1 MNEIKLP
8 GKIYQV
14 GGSVRDRV
22 MGKPNSDLDYV
33 VVGATAEDMINA
45 GFKQVGKDFPV
56 YLHPI
61 TGDEYALARLER
73 KTGNGYHG
81 FETITGNNVTLEDD
95 LSRRDLTMNAMA
107 SDEDGNII
115 DPFGGLTDIKN
126 KELKHVSPAFAEDP
140 LRILRVAR
148 FAARFGFGIHP
159 DTLKLMQNIHNSGE
173 TQYLTKERIWKET
186 ERALLH
192 DSSSIYWTTLDKVGM
207 KESLFPYLLSGD
219 SIELN
224 QFDNLFNQQQ
234 SDLTSRIIHW
244 SLPVNINSSAKTEEL
259 MSMWNEMSI
268 TKEIRDRLLLSCN
281 FWNIFHNTDEQERLN
296 PGTLWYKAI
305 IDQDGL
311 RRSDR
316 LLSSYNDT
324 LNQISFIAGKK
335 DFLPNVETVSSW
347 ISILKID
354 AASIAK
360 NGDPKTV
367 KERVEQARFEA
378 WKSLK
383 EKKKFNPGF

>member
-107 SDEDGNII
+107 SDEEGNII

-126 KELKHVSPAFAEDP
+126 KELKHVSPAFGEDP

-159 DTLKLMQNIHNSGE
+159 DTLKLMQHLHQSGE

-192 DSSSIYWTTLDKVGM
+192 DSSSIYWMTLDKVGM
-207 KESLFPYLLSGD
+207 KKSLFPYLLSGD
-219 SIELN
+219 STELN
-224 QFDNLFNQQQ
+224 QFDHLFNQQQ

-281 FWNIFHNTDEQERLN
+281 FWNIFHNADEQERLN
-296 PGTLWYKAI
+296 PGALWYKAI

-324 LNQISFIAGKK
+324 SNQISFIAGKK
-335 DFLPNVETVSSW
+335 DFLPNVETVSAW
-347 ISILKID
+347 ISTLKID

-360 NGDPKTV
+360 SGDPKTV
-367 KERVEQARFEA
+367 KERVEQARIEA
-378 WKSLK
+378 WESLK

>member
-186 ERALLH
+186 ERAL
-192 DSSSIYWTTLDKVGM
+192 T
-207 KESLFPYLLSGD
+207 
-219 SIELN
+219 
-224 QFDNLFNQQQ
+224 
-234 SDLTSRIIHW
+234 
-244 SLPVNINSSAKTEEL
+244 VN
-259 MSMWNEMSI
+259 
-268 TKEIRDRLLLSCN
+268 
-281 FWNIFHNTDEQERLN
+281 
-296 PGTLWYKAI
+296 
-305 IDQDGL
+305 
-311 RRSDR
+311 
-316 LLSSYNDT
+316 
-324 LNQISFIAGKK
+324 
-335 DFLPNVETVSSW
+335 
-347 ISILKID
+347 
-354 AASIAK
+354 
-360 NGDPKTV
+360 
-367 KERVEQARFEA
+367 
-378 WKSLK
+378 
-383 EKKKFNPGF
+383 

>member
-14 GGSVRDRV
+14 GGSVRDKV
-22 MGKPNSDLDYV
+22 MGKPNADLDYV

-95 LSRRDLTMNAMA
+95 LSRRDLTINAMA
-107 SDEDGNII
+107 SDEYGNII
-115 DPFGGLTDIKN
+115 DPFGGLNDIKN
-126 KELKHVSPAFAEDP
+126 KVLKHVSPAFSEDP

-148 FAARFGFGIHP
+148 FAARFGFGIHS

-192 DSSSIYWTTLDKVGM
+192 DDSSIYWAALDKVGM

-219 SIELN
+219 KVELS
-224 QFDNLFNQQQ
+224 QFDALFIQQN
-234 SDLTSRIIHW
+234 SDLTSRITHW
-244 SLPVNINSSAKTEEL
+244 SLPININNSAKTEEL
-259 MSMWNEMSI
+259 MSMWNNMSI
-268 TKEIRDRLLLSCN
+268 TKEIKDRLLLSCN
-281 FWNIFHNTDEQERLN
+281 FWNIFHNANEEERLN
-296 PGTLWYKAI
+296 PDTLWYKAI
-305 IDQDGL
+305 IEQDGL
-311 RRSDR
+311 RRGDR
-316 LLSSYNDT
+316 LLSAYQDT
-324 LNQISFIAGKK
+324 LNHISFIAGQQ
-335 DFLPNVETVSSW
+335 DFLPNVETISSW
-347 ISILKID
+347 ISVLKID

-360 NGDPKTV
+360 SGDPKTV
-367 KERVEQARFEA
+367 KERVEQARIEA
-378 WKSLK
+378 WENLK
-383 EKKKFNPGF
+383 EKKKFNHGF